1 MQSLKGYRAKVRSL
15 SFSPDG
21 ACLASCG
28 GKGENVSLWA
38 LPKGK
43 RTYLKGHRQALAR
56 VRFGPDGRLLSCDQ
70 FVSSRVWERDLAG
83 PWTSRTIREYLA
95 DFVGGTG
102 LVCLQHE
109 FRSSTYSLRYTDGRS
124 DAPTRPD
131 VTFPVSRGVALF
143 AGSPTGPSVALPC
156 FDYLNGNARNGRGT
170 VRLVRPDQAEPV
182 VERLIAAIPYAVCFS
197 PDGAT
202 VAVGTT
208 KSLQRFDVATGDELP
223 ALKGHTRM
231 VTGLA
236 YLPDGRLLS
245 CSTDGTARTWDHD
258 SAKCLT
264 SHDWQLGEL
273 TAVAVAAD
281 GMRAA
286 AGSDNGEILIWDLD

>member
-1 MQSLKGYRAKVRSL
+1 MQTLKGYRAKVRSL

-21 ACLASCG
+21 AWLASCG
-28 GKGENVSLWA
+28 GKGTTVSLWA

-43 RTYLKGHRQALAR
+43 RAYLKGHQAALVRA
-56 VRFGPDGRLLSCDQ
+56 RFGPDGRLLSCDQ
-70 FVSSRVWERDLAG
+70 YISSRVWERELAG
-83 PWTSRTIREYLA
+83 PWTSRVIREYLA
-95 DFVGGTG
+95 DFVNGTG
-102 LVCLQHE
+102 LVSLLHD
-109 FRSSTYSLRYTDGRS
+109 FRTSTYSLRYTDGRS
-124 DAPTRPD
+124 DRSTRPD
-131 VTFPVSRGVALF
+131 VTFPADRIAALL
-143 AGSPTGPSVALPC
+143 AGSPTGPAVVLPC
-156 FDYLNGNARNGRGT
+156 YDYQKGRGT

-182 VERLIAAIPYAVCFS
+182 VERAIAAIPYAVCFS

-245 CSTDGTARTWDHD
+245 CSTDGTARTWDHA
-258 SAKCLT
+258 SAKCLVT
-264 SHDWQLGEL
+264 RDWQMGEL